1 MYLKNG
7 IFVAKK
13 HTPMMEQYFDLK
25 EKHQD
30 CLLFYR
36 MGDFYELFCDDAI
49 KAASILDITLTKRG
63 KDDEGEGI
71 PMCGVPVHAYEAYLI
86 KLIASG
92 LKIAVCEQMESPE
105 DAKKRGHKGPL
116 KRDVVRIITPGTIT
130 EETLLNKRQNNF
142 IVSLSLPFKDS
153 ITAAYIDIS
162 TQEFFVES
170 LPLNSM
176 QNMIDRLNPA
186 ELLIP
191 DVLLENSMHPFLY
204 QQYRAIL
211 NPVPKARFNTKT
223 NTQKL
228 CEQYNVK
235 LLDAFCLSESA
246 IQASGIL
253 LDYIATTQKKALD
266 YFPRPT
272 LVNADHFLLLDAST
286 RRSLEII
293 RTQQG
298 ATKGSLLSHM
308 DMTKTAAGGR
318 LLCQRLLN
326 PLQDI
331 KILNQRYD
339 QIDFFLH
346 HNDVITPLENALK
359 KVPDLERCLGRL
371 SLGRALPRDLSSV
384 REALRQ
390 SYNLIALLK
399 DAKPFHTLPKI
410 DAKLPGLK
418 NILEDAMEEIIPVYI
433 EDGHFIK
440 AGYAA
445 ELDKIR
451 YTAQNAQQLM
461 KGLEE
466 QYVKETQIQNLRIRY
481 NKLIGYYIEVTPSH
495 LSKVP
500 DYFQQKQKIST
511 ATRFTTDKL
520 LILESEITQASHKII
535 KLETD
540 LFNDLCAKILESYYD
555 LLALSQEIS
564 VVDVALA
571 LATLS
576 KKYKYVR
583 PDLIDDSS
591 IFDIQKARHPV
602 VEAILK
608 DPFHANDCSHNQD
621 TSFLLLTGPNMA
633 GKSTYLRQ
641 NALVVLMAQ
650 VGCFVP
656 AEKAR
661 FGIVDRLF
669 SRVGAS
675 DDITQGQS
683 TFMVE
688 MIETATILQQ
698 ATPKSFVILDEI
710 GRGTAT
716 YDGVSIAWAVSEY
729 LHLKKC
735 RTIFAT
741 HYHELNDLENQLKG
755 ITCLT
760 MKIKEWEDKIIFLH
774 EVALGAAN
782 QSFGIHVAQ
791 LAGLPTPVLA
801 RAEEILQHFQ
811 QGETQKPTITAKQ
824 KTALFQAANIIY
836 KPSAVEQLLKEQ
848 NLDRLSPKQALD
860 LLYVMHDK
868 MGK

>member
-1 MYLKNG
+1 M
-7 IFVAKK
+7 A
-13 HTPMMEQYFDLK
+13 QYFDLK
-25 EKHQD
+25 AQHQD

-49 KAASILDITLTKRG
+49 EAARILDITLTKRG
-63 KDDEGEGI
+63 KDNEGEGI
-71 PMCGVPVHAYEAYLI
+71 PMCGVPVHAYESYLT

-92 LKIAVCEQMESPE
+92 LKIAVCEQMENPE

-142 IVSLSLPFKDS
+142 IVSLSLPLKDS

-176 QNMIDRLNPA
+176 QNIIDRLNPS

-191 DVLLENSMHPFLY
+191 DVLLENSVYPFLY
-204 QQYRAIL
+204 QQYRAIV
-211 NPVPKARFNTKT
+211 NPVPKARFSTKT

-235 LLDAFCLSESA
+235 VLDAFGLSESA

-253 LDYIATTQKKALD
+253 IDYIATTQKKALH

-272 LVNADHFLLLDAST
+272 LIHTDQFLHLDTST
-286 RRSLEII
+286 RRSLELI

-298 ATKGSLLSHM
+298 ATKGSLLSHI

-318 LLCQRLLN
+318 LLYQRLLH
-326 PLQDI
+326 PLQNM
-331 KILNQRYD
+331 KTLNQRYD
-339 QIDFFLH
+339 QIDYFLS
-346 HNDVITPLENALK
+346 NSEIADSLESVLK
-359 KVPDLERCLGRL
+359 AVPDLERCLGRL
-371 SLGRALPRDLSSV
+371 SLGRAFPRDLSAI

-399 DAKPFHTLPKI
+399 NNAPFHTLPKI
-410 DAKLPGLK
+410 YAKLPGLK
-418 NILEDAMEEIIPVYI
+418 NILEDAIEETLPVYI
-433 EDGHFIK
+433 EDGYFIK
-440 AGYAA
+440 AGYNA
-445 ELDKIR
+445 ELDKVR
-451 YTAQNAQQLM
+451 YTTQNTHQLM
-461 KGLEE
+461 KGLETK
-466 QYVKETQIQNLRIRY
+466 YIKETQIQNLRIRY

-500 DYFQQKQKIST
+500 NYFQQKQKIST

-520 LILESEITQASHKII
+520 LILESEITHASHAIV

-571 LATLS
+571 LAELS
-576 KKYKYVR
+576 KKYNYVR
-583 PDLIDDSS
+583 PELIEDSC

-602 VEAILK
+602 VEATLK
-608 DPFHANDCSHNQD
+608 DPFHANDCHHHQD

-641 NALVVLMAQ
+641 NALVILMAQ
-650 VGCFVP
+650 IGCFVS
-656 AEKAR
+656 AAKAR
-661 FGIVDRLF
+661 FGVVDRLF

-716 YDGVSIAWAVSEY
+716 YDGVSIAWAVTEY

-755 ITCLT
+755 LTCLT
-760 MKIKEWEDKIIFLH
+760 MKTKEWENKIIFLH
-774 EVALGAAN
+774 EVVLGAAN

-791 LAGLPTPVLA
+791 LAGLPTSVLA
-801 RAEEILQHFQ
+801 RAEKILKQFQ
-811 QGETQKPTITAKQ
+811 QDTQHKPQITASQ
-824 KTALFQAANIIY
+824 KMPLFQETSVVY
-836 KPSAVEQLLKEQ
+836 KPSVVEQLLKEQ

>member
-1 MYLKNG
+1 
-7 IFVAKK
+7 
-13 HTPMMEQYFDLK
+13 MEQYFDIK

-36 MGDFYELFCDDAI
+36 MGDFYELFYDDAI

-142 IVSLSLPFKDS
+142 IVSLSLPFQES
-153 ITAAYIDIS
+153 ITAAYLDIS
-162 TQEFFVES
+162 TQEFFVEAM
-170 LPLNSM
+170 PLHSM
-176 QNMIDRLNPA
+176 QNVIDRLNPS

-191 DVLLENSMHPFLY
+191 DVLLENSAHPFLY
-204 QQYRAIL
+204 QQYRSIL

-223 NTQKL
+223 NTHKL
-228 CEQYNVK
+228 CEHYNVK
-235 LLDAFCLSESA
+235 VLDAFGLSESS

-253 LDYIATTQKKALD
+253 IDYIATTQKKSLD

-272 LVNADHFLLLDAST
+272 LIDTEQFLHLDPST
-286 RRSLEII
+286 RRSLEIV
-293 RTQQG
+293 RTQNG
-298 ATKGSLLSHM
+298 SIKGSLLSHI

-318 LLCQRLLN
+318 LLYQRLLK
-326 PLQDI
+326 PVQDI
-331 KILNQRYD
+331 KTLNQRYD
-339 QIDFFLH
+339 QLDYFLQ
-346 HNDVITPLENALK
+346 HNDIVQPLEDTLK

-371 SLGRALPRDLSSV
+371 SLGRALPRDLSAV
-384 REALRQ
+384 REVLRQ
-390 SYNLIALLK
+390 SYHVIALLHD
-399 DAKPFHTLPKI
+399 DAPFQDLPEI
-410 DAKLPGLK
+410 YAKLPRLK
-418 NILEDAMEEIIPVYI
+418 NILEDAMEETIPVYI

-440 AGYAA
+440 AGYAT
-445 ELDKIR
+445 ELDKVR

-466 QYVKETQIQNLRIRY
+466 QYVEATQIQNLRIRY

-511 ATRFTTDKL
+511 ATRFTTDQL
-520 LILESEITQASHKII
+520 LILEAEITQASHKII

-540 LFNDLCAKILESYYD
+540 LFNDLCAKILENYYD

-564 VVDVALA
+564 IIDVALA

-583 PDLIDDSS
+583 PDVIEDSS

-608 DPFHANDCSHNQD
+608 DPFHANDCAHNQD

-650 VGCFVP
+650 IGCFVP

-698 ATPKSFVILDEI
+698 ATAKSFVILDEI

-741 HYHELNDLENQLKG
+741 HYHELNDLEHQLKG
-755 ITCLT
+755 LTCLT

-774 EVALGAAN
+774 EVVLGAAN

-801 RAEEILQHFQ
+801 RAEEILKQFQ
-811 QGETQKPTITAKQ
+811 QEEIKKPKITAKQ
-824 KTALFQAANIIY
+824 KTGLFQEAPVIY

>member
-1 MYLKNG
+1 LENG
-7 IFVAKK
+7 IFVTKK

-130 EETLLNKRQNNF
+130 EETLLNKRKNNF

-153 ITAAYIDIS
+153 ITAAYVDIS
-162 TQEFFVES
+162 TQEFFVEL
-170 LPLNSM
+170 LPIDTM
-176 QNMIDRLNPA
+176 QNMIDRLNPS

-191 DVLLENSMHPFLY
+191 DILLENGVYPFLY
-204 QQYRAIL
+204 QQYRSIL
-211 NPVPKARFNTKT
+211 NPVPKARFNTQT

-235 LLDAFCLSESA
+235 VLDAFGLSESA

-253 LDYIATTQKKALD
+253 IDYIATTQKKALT

-272 LVNADHFLLLDAST
+272 LINTDQFLHLDAST

-298 ATKGSLLSHM
+298 VTKGSLLSHM
-308 DMTKTAAGGR
+308 DATKTAAGGR
-318 LLCQRLLN
+318 LLYQRLLN
-326 PLQDI
+326 PLQNI

-339 QIDFFLH
+339 QIDYFLH
-346 HNDVITPLENALK
+346 HHDCVTSLEDTLK

-371 SLGRALPRDLSSV
+371 SLSRALPRDLSAV
-384 REALRQ
+384 RETLRQ
-390 SYNLIALLK
+390 SYHLIALLK
-399 DAKPFHTLPKI
+399 NDAPFHTLPKI
-410 DAKLPGLK
+410 YAKLLVLK
-418 NILEDAMEEIIPVYI
+418 NILEDAIEENIPVYI
-433 EDGHFIK
+433 EDGYFIK
-440 AGYAA
+440 AGYNE
-445 ELDKIR
+445 ELDKAR

-466 QYVKETQIQNLRIRY
+466 QYIKETQIQNLRIRY

-500 DYFQQKQKIST
+500 NYFQQKQKIST
-511 ATRFTTDKL
+511 STRFTTDQL

-535 KLETD
+535 KLESD

-555 LLALSQEIS
+555 LLVLSQEIS
-564 VVDVALA
+564 VVDVALS
-571 LATLS
+571 LAALS

-583 PDLIDDSS
+583 PELIDDSS
-591 IFDIQKARHPV
+591 VFDIKKARHPV
-602 VEAILK
+602 VEASLK
-608 DPFHANDCSHNQD
+608 DPFHANDCDHNKD

-641 NALVVLMAQ
+641 NALIVLMAQ

-755 ITCLT
+755 LTCLT

-774 EVALGAAN
+774 EVAFGAAN

-801 RAEEILQHFQ
+801 RAEEILQQFQ
-811 QGETQKPTITAKQ
+811 KDEKDKPKIAVK
-824 KTALFQAANIIY
+824 KKKGLFQENNVIY
-836 KPSAVEQLLKEQ
+836 KPSVVEQLLKEQ

-860 LLYVMHDK
+860 LLYVMHEK

>member
-1 MYLKNG
+1 M
-7 IFVAKK
+7 AKK
-13 HTPMMEQYFDLK
+13 HTPMMEQYFGLK

-30 CLLFYR
+30 CLLLYR

-63 KDDEGEGI
+63 KDDSGEGI

-86 KLIASG
+86 KLISSG

-116 KRDVVRIITPGTIT
+116 NRDVVRIITPGTIT

-142 IVSLSLPFKDS
+142 IVSLSVPFKDS

-170 LPLNSM
+170 LSLNNM
-176 QNMIDRLNPA
+176 QNMIDRLCPS
-186 ELLIP
+186 ELLLP
-191 DVLLENSMHPFLY
+191 DVLLENSAYPFLY
-204 QQYRAIL
+204 NQYRSIL
-211 NPVPKARFNTKT
+211 NPVPKARFNTKA

-235 LLDAFCLSESA
+235 VLDAFGLSEFA
-246 IQASGIL
+246 VQAAGIL
-253 LDYIATTQKKALD
+253 IDYIATTQKKVLD

-272 LVNADHFLLLDAST
+272 LINTDKFLQLDPST
-286 RRSLEII
+286 RRSLEIV
-293 RTQQG
+293 RTQHG

-318 LLCQRLLN
+318 LLYQRLLN
-326 PLQDI
+326 PLQCI
-331 KILNQRYD
+331 KTLNHRYD
-339 QIDFFLH
+339 QIDFFLR
-346 HNDVITPLENALK
+346 NADIKPPLEKALK
-359 KVPDLERCLGRL
+359 ETPDLERCLGRL
-371 SLGRALPRDLSSV
+371 SLGRAFPRDLSAV
-384 REALRQ
+384 RESLRQ
-390 SYNLIALLK
+390 SQNAINLLK
-399 DAKPFHTLPKI
+399 DDAPFQALPKI
-410 DAKLPGLK
+410 HAKLPGLK
-418 NILEDAMEEIIPVYI
+418 NILEDAIEESAPVYI

-440 AGYAA
+440 AGYSA
-445 ELDKIR
+445 ELDKVR
-451 YTAQNAQQLM
+451 YTARNAQQLM

-466 QYVKETQIQNLRIRY
+466 QYVKETEIQNLRIRY

-535 KLETD
+535 KLETE
-540 LFNDLCAKILESYYD
+540 LFHELCTKTLENYHD
-555 LLALSQEIS
+555 LLELSQEIS
-564 VVDVALA
+564 VVDVSLSLAALCE
-571 LATLS
+571 
-576 KKYKYVR
+576 KYTYVR
-583 PDLIDDSS
+583 PDVIEGSS

-602 VEAILK
+602 VEATLK
-608 DPFHANDCSHNQD
+608 EKFHPNDCTHNQD

-661 FGIVDRLF
+661 FGVVDRLF

-698 ATPKSFVILDEI
+698 ATAKSFVILDEI

-716 YDGVSIAWAVSEY
+716 YDGVSIAWAVTEY

-741 HYHELNDLENQLKG
+741 HYHELNDLEDQLKG
-755 ITCLT
+755 LTCLT

-774 EVALGAAN
+774 EVAHGAAN
-782 QSFGIHVAQ
+782 QSFGIHVAK

-801 RAEEILQHFQ
+801 RAEEILLKFQ
-811 QGETQKPTITAKQ
+811 AEEVTKPKIMATQ
-824 KTALFQAANIIY
+824 KTALFQETKVVS

-860 LLYVMHDK
+860 VLYAMFEK

>member
-1 MYLKNG
+1 
-7 IFVAKK
+7 
-13 HTPMMEQYFDLK
+13 MMEQYFGLK
-25 EKHQD
+25 EKYKD

-36 MGDFYELFCDDAI
+36 MGDFYELFCEDAI

-63 KDDEGEGI
+63 KDDNGEGI
-71 PMCGVPVHAYEAYLI
+71 PMCGVPVHAYETYLI

-116 KRDVVRIITPGTIT
+116 ERDVVRIITPGTIT

-142 IVSLSLPFKDS
+142 IVSLSLPFKNS

-162 TQEFFVES
+162 TQEFFIES
-170 LPLNSM
+170 LLLNNM
-176 QNMIDRLNPA
+176 QNIIDRLNPS

-191 DVLLENSMHPFLY
+191 DVLLENSTYPFLY
-204 QQYRAIL
+204 NQYRSIL

-228 CEQYNVK
+228 CDQYDVNV
-235 LLDAFCLSESA
+235 LDAFCLSESA
-246 IQASGIL
+246 IQAAGIL

-272 LVNADHFLLLDAST
+272 RVDTDLFLHLDPSS
-286 RRSLEII
+286 RRSLEIV
-293 RTQQG
+293 RTQNG

-318 LLCQRLLN
+318 LLYQRLLN
-326 PLQDI
+326 PLQCI
-331 KILNQRYD
+331 KTLNHRYD
-339 QIDFFLH
+339 QIDFFLQH
-346 HNDVITPLENALK
+346 ADMNSALEKTLNAA
-359 KVPDLERCLGRL
+359 PDLERCLGRL
-371 SLGRALPRDLSSV
+371 SLGRAFPRDLGAV
-384 REALRQ
+384 RESLRQ
-390 SYNLIALLK
+390 SHNLITLLK
-399 DAKPFHTLPKI
+399 DDSPFQALPKI
-410 DAKLPGLK
+410 YTKLPGLK
-418 NILEDAMEEIIPVYI
+418 HTLEKAIEENIPLYI
-433 EDGHFIK
+433 EDGYFIK
-440 AGYAA
+440 AGYCA
-445 ELDKIR
+445 ELDKVR

-461 KGLEE
+461 KGLED
-466 QYVKETQIQNLRIRY
+466 QYIKETEIQNLRIRY

-520 LILESEITQASHKII
+520 LILESEIMQANHKIF
-535 KLETD
+535 KLETE
-540 LFNDLCAKILESYYD
+540 LFNDLCAKILESYHD

-564 VVDVALA
+564 VVDVSLA
-571 LATLS
+571 LARLS
-576 KKYKYVR
+576 EKYSYVR
-583 PDLIDDSS
+583 PNVIEDAS
-591 IFDIQKARHPV
+591 IFDIQKGRHPV
-602 VEAILK
+602 VEATLK
-608 DPFHANDCSHNQD
+608 DTFYANDCAHNKD

-641 NALVVLMAQ
+641 NALIVLMAQ
-650 VGCFVP
+650 VGCFVS
-656 AEKAR
+656 AEKAQ

-716 YDGVSIAWAVSEY
+716 YDGVSIAWAVTEY

-755 ITCLT
+755 LTCLT

-774 EVALGAAN
+774 EVAHGAAN

-801 RAEEILQHFQ
+801 RAEEILKHFQ
-811 QGETQKPTITAKQ
+811 GAEIEKPKVKATQKTV
-824 KTALFQAANIIY
+824 LFQEAQVVI
-836 KPSAVEQLLKEQ
+836 KPSAVEQLLKAQ
-848 NLDRLSPKQALD
+848 NLDSLSPKQALD
-860 LLYVMHDK
+860 LLYVMHEK
-868 MGK
+868 ISK